1 MENDTSDNVFLF
13 FPFFLLS
20 FRANVSNQTR
30 RRKYIATRVDFLLL
44 LFSIKL
50 KLSLSLIYSRSFISR
65 IIRKIVDW
73 SENLASNRRQRKRN
87 IDPII
92 VLIIVRKGRFFE
104 TRKIEK
110 SGIED
115 FSSSSSSA
123 FVDSST
129 FKRIRSVDRTRCPPL
144 PSAGSCYETRTSC
157 LSFENQTANIR
168 RRKI

>member
-92 VLIIVRKGRFFE
+92 VSIIVRKGRFFE

-129 FKRIRSVDRTRCPPL
+129 FERIRSVDHTRCPPL

>member
-1 MENDTSDNVFLF
+1 MTHPTMF
-13 FPFFLLS
+13 FFFSLS
-20 FRANVSNQTR
+20 FFSRFERMFLIEREEES
-30 RRKYIATRVDFLLL
+30 ILLHVDFLLL

-92 VLIIVRKGRFFE
+92 VSIIVRKGRFFE
-104 TRKIEK
+104 TRKIGK

-129 FKRIRSVDRTRCPPL
+129 FERIRSVDHTRCPPL

>member
-65 IIRKIVDW
+65 IIRKIVD
-73 SENLASNRRQRKRN
+73 
-87 IDPII
+87 
-92 VLIIVRKGRFFE
+92 
-104 TRKIEK
+104 
-110 SGIED
+110 
-115 FSSSSSSA
+115 
-123 FVDSST
+123 
-129 FKRIRSVDRTRCPPL
+129 
-144 PSAGSCYETRTSC
+144 
-157 LSFENQTANIR
+157 
-168 RRKI
+168 